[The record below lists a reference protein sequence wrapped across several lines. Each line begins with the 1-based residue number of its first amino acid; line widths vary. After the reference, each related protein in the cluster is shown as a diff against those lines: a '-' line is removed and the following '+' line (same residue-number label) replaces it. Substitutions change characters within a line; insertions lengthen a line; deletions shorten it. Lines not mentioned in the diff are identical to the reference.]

1 MNKTVVALA
10 FSIAIAGQAYALD
23 RLETLDGSVLTGTIK
38 SISASIIILETSF
51 AGELALQ
58 RDQVK
63 GFNTEK
69 AVFVRLKSGTTVAGQ
84 VSHDGKGQLVIKG
97 ADATMTTNTKAIVEG
112 WSTTDNDPQL
122 VRIET
127 ERDALKRKWSYKAA
141 VDIAGKSGNSE
152 EFSSRVLFGATL
164 ASADDEL
171 KFYASIDKSSK
182 EGDNTS
188 DEMVFGSEYK
198 SYFSETIGWYVR
210 GEVERD
216 SFEDL
221 ELRTILGGGLN
232 YRIFKQEEH
241 ALELRSGVAYRHE
254 SFNGGSTESSPTLD
268 FGLEHYWKFIS
279 WAEMTNKLTYQP
291 FIDDFND
298 YLLTHDSGIDI
309 PLGLADYWNIRF
321 GLRNDFKSLPV
332 EGREELDTSYYSRLQ
347 LKW

>member
-1 MNKTVVALA
+1 MNKTFIALA
-10 FSIAIAGQAYALD
+10 FSIAMAGQAYALD
-23 RLETLDGSVLTGTIK
+23 QIETLDGSVLTGTIR
-38 SISASIIILETSF
+38 SISASTIILVTSY
-51 AGELALQ
+51 AGVLELQ

-63 GFNTEK
+63 GFNTEQP
-69 AVFVRLKSGTTVAGQ
+69 VFVRLKSGTTLAGQ

-97 ADATMTTNTKAIVEG
+97 IDATMTTNTAAVVEG
-112 WSTTDNDPQL
+112 WSTTDSDPQL
-122 VRIET
+122 VRVET

-152 EFSSRVLFGATL
+152 EFSSRVLFDATL
-164 ASADDEL
+164 ASVDDAL

-182 EGDNTS
+182 EGDDIS
-188 DEMVFGSEYK
+188 DETVFGSEYK
-198 SYFSETIGWYVR
+198 SYFSETMGWYVR

-216 SFEDL
+216 DFEDL

-232 YRIFKQEEH
+232 YRVFKQEEH
-241 ALELRSGVAYRHE
+241 VLELRSGLGYRYE
-254 SFNGGSTESSPTLD
+254 SFNDGSTESSPTLD

-291 FIDDFND
+291 SIDDFKD

-309 PLGLADYWNIRF
+309 PLGLSDYWNIRF
-321 GLRNDFKSLPV
+321 GLRNDYKNLPV
-332 EGREELDTSYYSRLQ
+332 EGREELDTSYYSRIQ